1 MLRLLVV
8 FAGLVIGEIRWF
20 EFKVEI
26 LIPTK
31 CCREYWMCLKHFVCR
46 VSILDRVEDTAIVVE
61 EGPHVVGVLLFSATI
76 VVQTT

>member
-1 MLRLLVV
+1 MLLILFGGLVV
-8 FAGLVIGEIRWF
+8 GEIRWF
-20 EFKVEI
+20 EFKIEL

-31 CCREYWMCLKHFVCR
+31 CFREYRMCLKQVVCR
-46 VSILDRVEDTAIVVE
+46 VNVLNRVEDTAIVVE